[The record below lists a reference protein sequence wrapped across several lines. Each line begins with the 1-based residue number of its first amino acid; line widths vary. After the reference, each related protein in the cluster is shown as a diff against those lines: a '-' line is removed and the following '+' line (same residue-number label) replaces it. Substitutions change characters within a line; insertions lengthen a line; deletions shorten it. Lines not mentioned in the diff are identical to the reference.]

1 MSGTVSVV
9 SIHAQ
14 LKGCCGAEALQL
26 ALERVSS
33 LIVGLCQAG
42 RAVHAPELVLLD
54 QLVASLQAYNDRQ
67 DAHHLCR

>member
-1 MSGTVSVV
+1 MSCTGLIAST
-9 SIHAQ
+9 HAQ
-14 LKGCCGAEALQL
+14 VKVCCGAEALQL

-42 RAVHAPELVLLD
+42 RAVHAPELALLA
-54 QLVASLQAYNDRQ
+54 QLVASLQAYNDGQ